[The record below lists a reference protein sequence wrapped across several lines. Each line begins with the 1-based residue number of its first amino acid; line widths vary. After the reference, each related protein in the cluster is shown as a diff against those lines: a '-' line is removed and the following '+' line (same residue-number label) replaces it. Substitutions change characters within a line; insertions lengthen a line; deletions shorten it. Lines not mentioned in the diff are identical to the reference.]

1 MASLPASW
9 PGLSR
14 PPRLFYSVPPAPLF
28 PRFESE
34 LPCEALR
41 VDRPH
46 LGIDL
51 SRHRLAVERIEHLFG
66 SDFAHVEPRLAGDAG
81 GVRTDEDIVE
91 LQQWVIARRRFG
103 RPDVKTCA
111 GQPLLP

>member
-1 MASLPASW
+1 MLERQW
-9 PGLSR
+9 YKEL
-14 PPRLFYSVPPAPLF
+14 PPRLF

-41 VDRPH
+41 IGRPH
-46 LGIDL
+46 FGIDL
-51 SRHRLAVERIEHLFG
+51 ARHRLAVERVEHLFG

-103 RPDVKTCA
+103 RPDVKTSAC
-111 GQPLLP
+111 QPLLP